1 MSEAVLPE
9 ELRNKVREIIADVLE
24 ADADELTEE
33 SSFVGDFDAD
43 SLLVIEM
50 YSRFERDLGIKVPQ
64 EDAPELDSL
73 PATYAHLAKYAPEA
87 AGV

>member
-1 MSEAVLPE
+1 MSEAVLSE
-9 ELRNKVREIIADVLE
+9 ELRNKVRAIIADVLE

-33 SSFVGDFDAD
+33 SSFVEDFDAD

-50 YSRFERDLGIKVPQ
+50 YSRFERDLGVKVPQ
-64 EDAPELDSL
+64 EDAPELDNL
-73 PATYAHLAKYAPEA
+73 PATYALLAKYVPAA